1 MAAKDILRRVKLV
14 FDKASGKQVEDEAKK
29 SLNVVEQGFAKLKK
43 VALGIGATLAVAFGV
58 RAMIR
63 FGKESVR
70 VAAESEAIWT
80 RLGHA
85 VENVGMSFKDARP
98 EIVAFARAM
107 QDATTVGDEDFA
119 TILTELITFSGDYE
133 RSLRNVGVVAD
144 LAAAKQLDLRT
155 AAQLVGKAMIGETST
170 LKRYGVIVA
179 EGADGV
185 EAMRKQ
191 FRGFA
196 TSEASTFAGWIKR
209 LSNEWSDFKQ
219 AVGEGLIAVSGGTS
233 IMERLTEVVKN
244 MTIWVDSN
252 KLTFQRWGEAFVE
265 VLDRVGAALQR
276 KLDQLDPLGKKER
289 DRMKEI
295 LALTGNQLALDG
307 KRFQLGQEILAL
319 EEKRREEAVKL
330 AGLEA
335 PSLVNTTI
343 LARQSRYRLAQI
355 EEEIQSLQGLIRE
368 IDNVGTAAE
377 GVKPL
382 SVMPPLGGG
391 GGDPEEKPNLGALT
405 FSMGIPPL
413 GELKDAKELQ
423 AIWEQYPALM
433 AQVNGELSRAEQ
445 IKEGWAGLNSEMEM
459 SASNAANLAAQ
470 VVGIGDAAEL
480 SQGELALMAAAA
492 DAAGSIV
499 AGMFGAGVGKM
510 AKWKAE
516 QNAIMAAE
524 ETAMGLVALLNPL
537 TAATAPLHFAAAGKF
552 AAIAGAWATLAGA
565 TGGFSGGGG
574 GGGGSGGPRDV
585 GGAAS
590 ERAEPPGPEV
600 HIYME
605 GHFDAL
611 NPTVQR
617 VVAGAIRYSGETYG
631 PNAQVTLH
639 RRKGG
644 R

>member
-58 RAMIR
+58 RAIIR

-70 VAAESEAIWT
+70 VAAESEEIWT

-98 EIVAFARAM
+98 EIMAFARAM

-319 EEKRREEAVKL
+319 EEKRREEAAKL

-391 GGDPEEKPNLGALT
+391 DTGGDKKDRVETRGLT
-405 FSMGIPPL
+405 FEPQFGTVG
-413 GELKDAKELQ
+413 GELAAAQIQKAAEAQERSLALQ
-423 AIWEQYPALM
+423 KAGWE
-433 AQVNGELSRAEQ
+433 
-445 IKEGWAGLNSEMEM
+445 GLNSEMEM

-470 VVGIGDAAEL
+470 VAGIGDAAEL
-480 SQGELALMAAAA
+480 SQRELALMAGAA